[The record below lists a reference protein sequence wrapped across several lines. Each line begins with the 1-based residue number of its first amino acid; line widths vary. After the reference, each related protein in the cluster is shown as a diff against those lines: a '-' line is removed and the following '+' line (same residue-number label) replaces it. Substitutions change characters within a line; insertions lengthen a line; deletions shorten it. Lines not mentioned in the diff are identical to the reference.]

1 MSAHH
6 SFVYA
11 HTLIDNIENEIK
23 DKYGIDLLIHVDPI
37 DESCHVTSFAKEKL
51 EEILK
56 NYDSIKGMHDFRVV
70 NERGK
75 KTVVFD
81 MVVEDKMKTSD
92 VVKLREKIEM
102 DFYKIDKSYKLVIK
116 IEKENTFIE
125 I

>member
-1 MSAHH
+1 
-6 SFVYA
+6 
-11 HTLIDNIENEIK
+11 
-23 DKYGIDLLIHVDPI
+23 
-37 DESCHVTSFAKEKL
+37 
-51 EEILK
+51 
-56 NYDSIKGMHDFRVV
+56 MHDFRVV